1 MKHLRKGII
10 LTLLIIFSVFITEKP
25 ASATVINPNQVYTYA
40 QMEKDIMALA
50 KAYPDLIEYKVIGK
64 SEYGRNIYA
73 ISLGRGEPTVF
84 INGAHHAREWLTT
97 TLNMQMIE
105 QYASAYN
112 RGTKISGY
120 DVKSVLNKMTIWF
133 VPMVNPDGVTLQQY
147 GLKAFPSSVHADLIK
162 MNGGSTDFKR
172 WKANAKGVD
181 LNRQYNADWANI
193 KYDPGKP
200 SYKNYKGA
208 APHSA
213 AEVKAV
219 LNFVAEINPEAAVAY
234 HSSGEVLYWS
244 FHQTGSWY
252 NRDHAYAKK
261 IGQMTGYSLVYPGAN
276 PSGGGFTDWF
286 IIQYKRPGFTPEI
299 SRAVYETS
307 PPLTEFPR
315 AWNKNQGVGLYVAE
329 VGYQLNLQRV
339 GSVIKKAEQQVNLAV
354 SKSKGLRYFYSGSIK
369 SVNDL
374 KVTTSFS
381 NAYKEAS
388 KAIQAADK
396 ALASLPKKD
405 QDRLSPTLQQA
416 YTFKNSTAIFI
427 DTMKAGDQLLSSV
440 QSFNRTVNSGVLNDT
455 TVQTYHQFSY
465 QLRKTE
471 GLINKLYDPAVR
483 KLAANK
489 YALPAKILKET
500 VIYEVSRYMLIQ
512 EIHAL
517 VDANNVEIIESK
529 LAELKRL
536 EKRSIEIKKA
546 GNQKYPGKYPE
557 LPGFE
562 QTLQSMKE
570 ELLKEVEALKP
581 TEPVEVEQQPTT
593 ETNEQD
599 SQPSIVTNEETA
611 SSTTVGTNAE
621 TSQP

>member
-10 LTLLIIFSVFITEKP
+10 LTLLIIFTVFITEKP
-25 ASATVINPNQVYTYA
+25 ASAAVINPNQVYTYA

-50 KAYPDLIEYKVIGK
+50 KAYPDLVEYKVIGK

-73 ISLGRGEPTVF
+73 ISLGKGEPTVF

-105 QYASAYN
+105 QYATAYN
-112 RGTKISGY
+112 KGTKISGY

-213 AEVKAV
+213 AEVKAI
-219 LNFVAEINPEAAVAY
+219 LNFVTEINPEAAVAY
-234 HSSGEVLYWS
+234 HSSGEVLYWN

-315 AWNKNQGVGLYVAE
+315 AWSKNQGVGLYVAE
-329 VGYQLNLQRV
+329 IGYQLQQQRV
-339 GSVIKKAEQQVNLAV
+339 GSVVKKAEQQVNLAI
-354 SKSKGLRYFYSGSIK
+354 SKSKGLRYYYSGSVK
-369 SVNDL
+369 SVSDL
-374 KVTTSFS
+374 KVTTSF
-381 NAYKEAS
+381 AKVYQEAS
-388 KAIQAADK
+388 KTIQTAEK
-396 ALASLPKKD
+396 SLASLPKKD
-405 QDRLSPTLQQA
+405 QDRLKATLQQA
-416 YTFKNSTAIFI
+416 YSFKNSAAIFI
-427 DTMKAGDQLLSSV
+427 DTMKAGNQLLANV
-440 QSFNRTVNSGVLNDT
+440 QSFNQTVNSGVLNDT

-465 QLRKTE
+465 QLKKTE
-471 GLINKLYDPAVR
+471 GLINKLYDPKVR
-483 KLAANK
+483 KLAATK
-489 YALPAKILKET
+489 YALPAKISKET
-500 VIYEVSRYMLIQ
+500 VIYEISRYMLIQ

-517 VDANNVEIIESK
+517 IDVNNVEIIESK

-546 GNQKYPGKYPE
+546 GNQLYPGKYPE
-557 LPGFE
+557 LPMFE
-562 QTLQSMKE
+562 QILQSMKE
-570 ELLKEVEALKP
+570 ELLLEVEALKP
-581 TEPVEVEQQPTT
+581 NETLEPEQQPTT
-593 ETNEQD
+593 ETDEQV
-599 SQPSIVTNEETA
+599 SQPIETNEET
-611 SSTTVGTNAE
+611 TTFTTTDTNVE